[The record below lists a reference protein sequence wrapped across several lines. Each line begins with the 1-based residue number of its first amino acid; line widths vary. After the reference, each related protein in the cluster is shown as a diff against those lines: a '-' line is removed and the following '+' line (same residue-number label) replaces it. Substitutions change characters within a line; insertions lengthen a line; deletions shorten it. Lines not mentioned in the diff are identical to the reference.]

1 MNILKLVL
9 TVYSTSRLQQH
20 PIPFTH
26 YVFHQFPKVLLR
38 WNIQRGVTVV
48 PKSARPERIEENA
61 AVFDFE
67 LSDDDVAAIDEFNK
81 EDGGGRVIL
90 PLLAETDKEHP
101 HYPFN
106 IEF

>member
-1 MNILKLVL
+1 M
-9 TVYSTSRLQQH
+9 
-20 PIPFTH
+20 
-26 YVFHQFPKVLLR
+26 
-38 WNIQRGVTVV
+38 V

-81 EDGGGRVIL
+81 EEEGNGGRVIL
-90 PLLAETDKEHP
+90 PLLAETDKDHP

>member
-1 MNILKLVL
+1 MNILKLVS
-9 TVYSTSRLQQH
+9 TVSSTSRLQQH

-26 YVFHQFPKVLLR
+26 DAFHQFPKVLLR

>member
-1 MNILKLVL
+1 M
-9 TVYSTSRLQQH
+9 
-20 PIPFTH
+20 
-26 YVFHQFPKVLLR
+26 
-38 WNIQRGVTVV
+38 V
-48 PKSARPERIEENA
+48 PKSAKPERIEENA

-81 EDGGGRVIL
+81 EEAGRVIL
-90 PLLAETDKEHP
+90 PLLADTDKDHP

>member
-9 TVYSTSRLQQH
+9 SVSSTSRLQQH

>member
-9 TVYSTSRLQQH
+9 TVSSTSRLQQH

-26 YVFHQFPKVLLR
+26 DAFHQFPKVLLR

>member
-1 MNILKLVL
+1 MTHDLANNVI
-9 TVYSTSRLQQH
+9 
-20 PIPFTH
+20 FTYEYKAESPYDFH
-26 YVFHQFPKVLLR
+26 YFKQIILR

-48 PKSARPERIEENA
+48 PKSAKPERIEENA

-81 EDGGGRVIL
+81 EEGGRVIL
-90 PLLAETDKEHP
+90 PLLADTDKDHP
-101 HYPFN
+101 HYPFK